1 MSMEKK
7 PVDEEVL
14 EQVAG
19 GLMVFGRNSQV
30 LTYDCGDG
38 SSKEYR
44 ILNLKEAWKLANSLH
59 GQMTEDQIIQQ
70 MMDMGYI
77 AK

>member
-19 GLMVFGRNSQV
+19 GLMVFGRDSQV
-30 LTYDCGDG
+30 LG
-38 SSKEYR
+38 R
-44 ILNLKEAWKLANSLH
+44 
-59 GQMTEDQIIQQ
+59 
-70 MMDMGYI
+70 
-77 AK
+77 